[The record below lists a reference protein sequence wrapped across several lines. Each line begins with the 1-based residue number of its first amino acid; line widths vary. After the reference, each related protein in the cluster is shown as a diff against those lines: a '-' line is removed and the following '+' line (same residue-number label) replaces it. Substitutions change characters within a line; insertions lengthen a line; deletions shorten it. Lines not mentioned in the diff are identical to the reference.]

1 MPSGGWGG
9 ALMDEEHWHLVYAI
23 VRHAASSPE
32 LRVPVTCKIRIF
44 AARPQDLDRRYRKI
58 PRLENDWTIRAGKLP
73 FTTHRPMIARQFDL
87 RRCWRSWFHTVQRN
101 AKGGIYLHFSV
112 PDGWIRPKS
121 NMISVGWFAMCFD
134 CRRLDVLSSQCMSD
148 SATVHSI
155 MPLHDGR
162 HLEELWPACLWFLMC
177 FWLDPKLEPELYR
190 LYHSIIFIVS
200 EFHNFMYTY
209 DIYVH
214 IIILLISH
222 PPVRWSWWPI
232 TTCTRR

>member
-1 MPSGGWGG
+1 MVGVVPWWTRSTGTWFMPLFDTRPPRRNCGFQWP
-9 ALMDEEHWHLVYAI
+9 AKYV
-23 VRHAASSPE
+23 SSQLGHE
-32 LRVPVTCKIRIF
+32 TRQKTSEDILF
-44 AARPQDLDRRYRKI
+44 
-58 PRLENDWTIRAGKLP
+58 ENDWTIRAGKLP
-73 FTTHRPMIARQFDL
+73 FTSHRPMIARQFDL

-134 CRRLDVLSSQCMSD
+134 CRRLDVLSSQCMGD

-177 FWLDPKLEPELYR
+177 FWLDPKLEPE